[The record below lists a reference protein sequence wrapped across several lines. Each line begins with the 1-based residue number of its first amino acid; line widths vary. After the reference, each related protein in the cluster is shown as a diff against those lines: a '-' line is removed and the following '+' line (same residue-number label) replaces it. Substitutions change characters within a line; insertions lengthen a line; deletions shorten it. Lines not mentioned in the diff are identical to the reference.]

1 MPNDSSPARLCFGCG
16 SENSKGLAMQF
27 DRDGDRSVAVFTAPK
42 HLQGYP
48 GRVHG
53 GCIATMLDEAMG
65 WASYHHG
72 TWSMT
77 ARFTMRLRR
86 AVPLDRPLT
95 VAGWVEHDRGRFLEV
110 RADLRLPDG
119 TLLAEGDGLF
129 ARLHGE
135 QAEELRQLYEG
146 EAGAQT
152 ETITSASDSRE

>member
-16 SENSKGLAMQF
+16 SENERGLAMEF
-27 DRDGDRSVAVFTAPK
+27 RRESNRSVATFTAPK

-86 AVPLDRPLT
+86 AVPLDQPLI
-95 VAGWVEHDRGRFLEV
+95 VSGWVENDRGRFLEV

-119 TLLAEGDGLF
+119 SVLAEGDGLF
-129 ARLHGE
+129 ARVQGD
-135 QAEELRQLYEG
+135 QAEELRRLYETEVG
-146 EAGAQT
+146 RQT
-152 ETITSASDSRE
+152 ETITSASEGRA